1 MKGFPFLLLVYQRMS
16 TQENPAR
23 TSLAPRSL
31 IMTQVS
37 CFYCNAD
44 DSRIESIYW
53 LFGLKA
59 CSTHTQAAIR
69 DCNAYLH
76 EEKMVKIEDALRHP
90 VLGRFLISL
99 LKLQNGFPVIR
110 TSGEVQPG
118 WSLDRGFSPHNE
130 KFIIHH
136 DGEWSI
142 PAILV
147 SPDNNITKNLM
158 RCTPIANFKLPH
170 IYEQIKKNLPIDFL
184 KLLDDAMFCLVE
196 GIYINEF
203 EEVQNI
209 RSHQGQE
216 IHPNIPQTENVL
228 FEGRIVQ
235 VIRAP
240 AASAAAPTTPL
251 VSVSQAEAQDDP
263 TEPSCE
269 MR

>member
-1 MKGFPFLLLVYQRMS
+1 MS
-16 TQENPAR
+16 SGQTEDPVR
-23 TSLAPRSL
+23 TSLVPRSL
-31 IMTQVS
+31 AMTQVS
-37 CFYCNAD
+37 CFYCNAN

-59 CSTHTQAAIR
+59 CPTHTQAAIR

-99 LKLQNGFPVIR
+99 LKLPNGFPVIR

-118 WSLDRGFSPHNE
+118 WTLDRGFRLHNE
-130 KFIIHH
+130 KFIIYH

-142 PAILV
+142 PAILI
-147 SPDNNITKNLM
+147 SPDANTENNLM

-170 IYEQIKKNLPIDFL
+170 IYEQIKNDLPIDFL
-184 KLLDDAMFCLVE
+184 KLLDDAVFCLLE
-196 GIYINEF
+196 GIYVNEF
-203 EEVQNI
+203 EEVEQI
-209 RSHQGQE
+209 RGYKGQE
-216 IHPNIPQTENVL
+216 VHQNIPQAENVL
-228 FEGRIVQ
+228 YEGRIVQ

-240 AASAAAPTTPL
+240 ASAAAA
-251 VSVSQAEAQDDP
+251 VSQAQAQDDP

-269 MR
+269 TK

>member
-1 MKGFPFLLLVYQRMS
+1 MS
-16 TQENPAR
+16 NTQEDPVR
-23 TSLAPRSL
+23 TSLVPRSL
-31 IMTQVS
+31 AMTQVS

-59 CSTHTQAAIR
+59 CPDHRQAAIR

-99 LKLQNGFPVIR
+99 LKLPNGFPVIR

-118 WSLDRGFSPHNE
+118 WTLDRGFSPHNK

-147 SPDNNITKNLM
+147 SPDSNTAKNLM
-158 RCTPIANFKLPH
+158 RCTPIYNFKLPH
-170 IYEQIKKNLPIDFL
+170 IYEQIKSDLPIDFL
-184 KLLDDAMFCLVE
+184 KLLDDAVFCLLE
-196 GIYINEF
+196 GIYVNEF
-203 EEVQNI
+203 EEVEQI
-209 RSHQGQE
+209 RAYKGQE
-216 IHPNIPQTENVL
+216 LHPNIPQAENVL
-228 FEGRIVQ
+228 YEGRVVQ

-240 AASAAAPTTPL
+240 AAPSAA
-251 VSVSQAEAQDDP
+251 VSQAKATDDP

-269 MR
+269 TR

>member
-1 MKGFPFLLLVYQRMS
+1 MS
-16 TQENPAR
+16 NTQEDPVR
-23 TSLAPRSL
+23 TSLVPRSL
-31 IMTQVS
+31 AMTQVS

-59 CSTHTQAAIR
+59 CPIHTQAAIR

-90 VLGRFLISL
+90 VLSRFLISL
-99 LKLQNGFPVIR
+99 LKLPNGFPVIR

-118 WSLDRGFSPHNE
+118 WTLDRGFSPHNE

-147 SPDNNITKNLM
+147 SPDANTAKNLM
-158 RCTPIANFKLPH
+158 RCTPIYNLKLPH
-170 IYEQIKKNLPIDFL
+170 IYEQIKNDLPIDFL
-184 KLLDDAMFCLVE
+184 KLLDDAVFCLLE
-196 GIYINEF
+196 GIYVNEF
-203 EEVQNI
+203 EEVEQI
-209 RSHQGQE
+209 RAYKGQE
-216 IHPNIPQTENVL
+216 IHPNIPQAENVL
-228 FEGRIVQ
+228 YEGRVVQ

-240 AASAAAPTTPL
+240 AAPAAAAAA
-251 VSVSQAEAQDDP
+251 VSQAQATDDP

-269 MR
+269 TK

>member
-59 CSTHTQAAIR
+59 CPTHTQAAIR

-130 KFIIHH
+130 KFIIHY

-147 SPDNNITKNLM
+147 SPDNNNITKNLM

-170 IYEQIKKNLPIDFL
+170 IYEQIKKDLPIDFL
-184 KLLDDAMFCLVE
+184 KLLDDALFCLVE

-240 AASAAAPTTPL
+240 SASAAAPAAVT
-251 VSVSQAEAQDDP
+251 QAEAQDDP